1 MWGPFK
7 NSQKFEKLLLEFLEW
22 GDEKINKL
30 LSLGKEAKDISLM
43 PSVLTKYD
51 LQGLNNTI
59 NVLQI
64 SGLDPEK
71 VPLMAY

>member
-1 MWGPFK
+1 
-7 NSQKFEKLLLEFLEW
+7 
-22 GDEKINKL
+22 
-30 LSLGKEAKDISLM
+30 M

-64 SGLDPEK
+64 SGLDPKK